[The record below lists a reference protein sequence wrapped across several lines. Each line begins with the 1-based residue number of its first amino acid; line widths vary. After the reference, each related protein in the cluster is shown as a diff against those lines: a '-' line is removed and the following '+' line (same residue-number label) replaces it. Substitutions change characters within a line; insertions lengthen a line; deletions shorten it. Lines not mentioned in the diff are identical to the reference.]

1 MSLRDKI
8 KEQIKDLQATLT
20 ELDTLEGKTYEIE
33 PAGSLVARVKSKPV
47 LPKYSTGIFW
57 LDDNLKG
64 GFKEGSFINIA
75 GQSFSGKSTLV
86 LQILSNIASYNKCLF
101 FSFEMYENLLADKL
115 HYLTDNQ
122 KANLLIEQ
130 YRNDIDEVVA
140 LIKLYASKGVKFVA
154 IDSKMKIKV
163 SGGKE
168 DHQKASLVSSTLAKL
183 CQETGVIIMLINQI
197 SEADLKDGRFSLKG
211 SGDQMY
217 DSDVVFFITVKEDEK
232 NNTTTRTLF
241 CTKDRINGKK
251 WKFVMP
257 DITVKSASSE
267 VVYSEPKIEMVNI
280 K

>member
-1 MSLRDKI
+1 MLRDKI
-8 KEQIKDLQATLT
+8 TAQIKELQATLL
-20 ELDTLEGKTYEIE
+20 ELDTLEGKTYDIE
-33 PAGSLVARVKSKPV
+33 PAANLVARVKSKPI

-57 LDDNLKG
+57 LDDYMKG

-86 LQILSNIASYNKCLF
+86 LKILGNIASYNKCLF

-115 HYLTDNQ
+115 NYFTDSQ

-130 YRNDIDEVVA
+130 YRNDIDEVVG

-163 SGGKE
+163 SGSKE

-211 SGDQMY
+211 SGDQIY

-232 NNTTTRTLF
+232 NNNATTRTLF

-251 WKFVMP
+251 WKHIMP
-257 DITVKSASSE
+257 EISHDKNVE
-267 VVYSEPKIEMVNI
+267 ERVYDDKKIEMQRL
-280 K
+280 

>member
-86 LQILSNIASYNKCLF
+86 LQILSNIASFNKCLF

-115 HYLTDNQ
+115 HYLNDNQ
-122 KANLLIEQ
+122 KTNLLIEQ

-140 LIKLYASKGVKFVA
+140 LIKLYASKGVKFIA

-251 WKFVMP
+251 WKHIMP
-257 DITVKSASSE
+257 EISHNHNVEERIYDDK
-267 VVYSEPKIEMVNI
+267 KLEMVMI

>member
-1 MSLRDKI
+1 MLRDKI
-8 KEQIKDLQATLT
+8 TAQIKELQATLL
-20 ELDTLEGKTYEIE
+20 ELDTLEGKTYDIE
-33 PAGSLVARVKSKPV
+33 PAANLVARVKSKPI

-57 LDDNLKG
+57 LDDYMKG

-86 LQILSNIASYNKCLF
+86 LKILGNIASYNKCLF

-115 HYLTDNQ
+115 NYFTDSQ

-130 YRNDIDEVVA
+130 YRNDIDEVVG
-140 LIKLYASKGVKFVA
+140 LIKLYASKGIKFVA

-163 SGGKE
+163 SGSKE

-251 WKFVMP
+251 WKHIMP
-257 DITVKSASSE
+257 EISHNSNAEERIYDDK
-267 VVYSEPKIEMVNI
+267 KIEMQRL
-280 K
+280 

>member
-1 MSLRDKI
+1 MLRDKI
-8 KEQIKDLQATLT
+8 TAQIKELQATLL
-20 ELDTLEGKTYEIE
+20 ELDTLEGKTYDIE
-33 PAGSLVARVKSKPV
+33 PAANLVARVKSKPI

-57 LDDNLKG
+57 LDDYMKG

-75 GQSFSGKSTLV
+75 GQSFSGKSTFV
-86 LQILSNIASYNKCLF
+86 LKILGNIASYNKCLF

-115 HYLTDNQ
+115 NYFTDSQ

-130 YRNDIDEVVA
+130 YRNDIDEVVG
-140 LIKLYASKGVKFVA
+140 LIKLYASKGIKFVA

-163 SGGKE
+163 SGSKE

-183 CQETGVIIMLINQI
+183 CQETGVIIMMINQI

-251 WKFVMP
+251 WKYIMP
-257 DITVKSASSE
+257 EISHNSNAE
-267 VVYSEPKIEMVNI
+267 ERVYDDKKIEMQRL
-280 K
+280 